1 MQIGDLIKPKLH
13 LEVLREPKREDHG
26 QLEVHTRWDDPQKEF
41 IVALGDRIP
50 IEKDYEILTAQKI
63 QPRFTTSIPKIQYDL
78 YQ

>member
-41 IVALGDRIP
+41 Q
-50 IEKDYEILTAQKI
+50 ILNGY
-63 QPRFTTSIPKIQYDL
+63 SGDL
-78 YQ
+78 YRRSGCFDHQG